1 MNIANNLLKHY
12 LRNVYFFCGTACG
25 GNQLYLDE
33 LYESGLF
40 YIMRD
45 DNSTVEKTLMLVEQ
59 HFGFSAEGV
68 M

>member
-1 MNIANNLLKHY
+1 MSLGDPAASLENCNEMLMY
-12 LRNVYFFCGTACG
+12 

-45 DNSTVEKTLMLVEQ
+45 DNSTVEKTLILVEQ
-59 HFGFSAEGV
+59 HFGFSAESV
-68 M
+68 I